1 MVLTTSP
8 KWGFFNGDKTMSW
21 YNRKPR
27 IKEQPK
33 HLPHHYTSPIADKIM
48 EEAKK
53 TGPSKTTQQKIP
65 TGTNK

>member
-1 MVLTTSP
+1 
-8 KWGFFNGDKTMSW
+8 MSW

-27 IKEQPK
+27 TKEQPK

-53 TGPSKTTQQKIP
+53 TGPSKTTQHKIP
-65 TGTNK
+65 TDTNK

>member
-1 MVLTTSP
+1 
-8 KWGFFNGDKTMSW
+8 MSW
-21 YNRKPR
+21 YKRKPR

-53 TGPSKTTQQKIP
+53 TGPSKNLQDKSNSLP
-65 TGTNK
+65 NK